1 MTLDL
6 TGSNSFV
13 RKTDETLRVTPTY
26 SDGSNFS
33 AGIYT
38 FYLTVRKT
46 IPTTSITDDTDSSVV
61 IQKTVTVNLASPA
74 TTMICDFSL
83 SQTDLDIDPRNY
95 YYDVK
100 FNDPSN
106 VTTSI
111 TQGYK
116 VFQVVADITRRN
128 V

>member
-6 TGSNSFV
+6 IGSNSFV
-13 RKTDETLRVTPTY
+13 RKTDETLRVTPAY

-33 AGIYT
+33 AGTYT

-46 IPTTSITDDTDSSVV
+46 IPATSIANDTDPNVV
-61 IQKTVTVNLASPA
+61 IQKTVIVTLASPA
-74 TTMICDFSL
+74 STMICNFSL

-95 YYDVK
+95 FYDVK

-111 TQGYK
+111 TQGVK
-116 VFQVVADITRRN
+116 IFQLVADSTRRN
-128 V
+128 T